1 MEQSRIR
8 NASAIIERVLLFLSV
23 GFALVAVI
31 GSAYLAHLTHDAHWM
46 NRAGAAIVA
55 VEGIIAVVEFSRR
68 KRLEQT
74 RSLTIS
80 KTQRDRHSESPH
92 SHKRLDILDREIR
105 KAELQVFVLALFCAV
120 VGELLHGF
128 GDLLFKSLW

>member
-1 MEQSRIR
+1 MEQRRIR

-31 GSAYLAHLTHDAHWM
+31 GSAYLAHLTQDAHWM

-80 KTQRDRHSESPH
+80 KTQSGSHSESA
-92 SHKRLDILDREIR
+92 SFHKRLDILDREIR
-105 KAELQVFVLALFCAV
+105 KAKLQVFVLAVFFAV

-128 GDLLFKSLW
+128 GDLLFESLW